1 MRFEMCAVDHEA
13 FWNTGLRCQS
23 CENLLEN
30 AAPAPAEKPVIEGGV
45 SSEPSGCIFPLQ
57 VVTNLIHDPADDP
70 TVIHTG

>member
-30 AAPAPAEKPVIEGGV
+30 AAPAPAEKPVVEGGV
-45 SSEPSGCIFPLQ
+45 IRTLWVYISTASRYES
-57 VVTNLIHDPADDP
+57 
-70 TVIHTG
+70 HT